1 MLNNRLISGVVAGP
15 RTEAQWDDY
24 VKALDIKFTK
34 EDEAFVERSRRHRPS
49 GGAGLQRSGLSDRG
63 PRGADMADAERT
75 STIDEAEVARFS
87 ALAEEWWDPRGK
99 MAVLHKFNPVRL
111 AYIRDAACKRF
122 ERNPKQLDC
131 LKGLRILDIGCGGGI
146 LCEPLARLGANVL
159 GADPA
164 EKNIAAAKLHAEQGG
179 LAIDYRATTA
189 EALADAGE
197 RFDIVLAMEVV
208 EHVADVKLFVARCA
222 EMVQPGGLMI
232 AATINRTLKSF
243 ALAIV
248 GAEYVLRWLP
258 RGTHQWDK
266 FVTPDELEIAME
278 RARPAHHRRARRD
291 LQSPRRPL
299 GALDRHRRELH
310 GAGGEGA

>member
-1 MLNNRLISGVVAGP
+1 MSA
-15 RTEAQWDDY
+15 A
-24 VKALDIKFTK
+24 
-34 EDEAFVERSRRHRPS
+34 
-49 GGAGLQRSGLSDRG
+49 
-63 PRGADMADAERT
+63 

-87 ALAEEWWDPRGK
+87 ALAAEWWDPHGK

-111 AYIRDAACKRF
+111 GYIRDAACKRF
-122 ERNPKQLDC
+122 DRNAKQLGC

-146 LCEPLARLGANVL
+146 LCEPLARLGATVL
-159 GADPA
+159 GADPS
-164 EKNIAAAKLHAEQGG
+164 EKNIAAAKLHAEQSE
-179 LAIDYRATTA
+179 LAIDYRVATA

-197 RFDIVLAMEVV
+197 RFDTVLAMEVV
-208 EHVADVKLFVARCA
+208 EHVADVKLFVSRCA

-258 RGTHQWDK
+258 RGTHTWDK

-278 RARPAHHRRARRD
+278 RAGLATTDERGVIYNLLADRWELSAD
-291 LQSPRRPL
+291 TDVNYMVL
-299 GALDRHRRELH
+299 GEK
-310 GAGGEGA
+310 GA